1 MENTKKY
8 TLEGLKQLARES
20 GFEIEE
26 VKPKLHEVSR
36 YYWSGSIYGGSDFI
50 FIDHD
55 LKIIVTGNTRAT
67 KNDMYISR
75 NNIECKRKRD
85 LNEEKAYYEGLG
97 YQVFSNSVFS
107 YEALN
112 LLRNG
117 SVDRSIN
124 KSYNLKELLALSNTE
139 MEEKIFPSKTNI

>member
-1 MENTKKY
+1 MENIKKY
-8 TLEGLKQLARES
+8 TLEDLKQLAKES

-26 VKPKLHEVSR
+26 VKPKLHNINR

-67 KNDMYISR
+67 KSDMYTR
-75 NNIECKRKRD
+75 NNTECKRKRD

-97 YQVFSNSVFS
+97 YQVFNNGAFS
-107 YEALN
+107 YEALR
-112 LLRNG
+112 LLQNG
-117 SVDRSIN
+117 SVSYSLN
-124 KSYNLKELLALSNTE
+124 KEYSLQELLA
-139 MEEKIFPSKTNI
+139 MKD

>member
-8 TLEGLKQLARES
+8 TLEGLKQLAKES

-26 VKPKLHEVSR
+26 VKPKLHDINR

-67 KNDMYISR
+67 KSDMYTR
-75 NNIECKRKRD
+75 NNTECKRKRD

-97 YQVFSNSVFS
+97 YQVFNNGAFS
-107 YEALN
+107 YEALR
-112 LLRNG
+112 LLQNG
-117 SVDRSIN
+117 SVNRSVN
-124 KSYNLKELLALSNTE
+124 KEYSLQELLD
-139 MEEKIFPSKTNI
+139 MKD

>member
-1 MENTKKY
+1 MIEMENTKKY
-8 TLEGLKQLARES
+8 TLEGLKQLAKES

-26 VKPKLHEVSR
+26 VKPKLHNINR

-67 KNDMYISR
+67 KSDMYTR
-75 NNIECKRKRD
+75 NNTECKRKRD

-97 YQVFSNSVFS
+97 YQVFNNGAFS
-107 YEALN
+107 YEALR
-112 LLRNG
+112 LLQNG
-117 SVDRSIN
+117 SVSYSLN
-124 KSYNLKELLALSNTE
+124 KEYSLQELLA
-139 MEEKIFPSKTNI
+139 MKD